1 MYYALICGF
10 SAASAVLLTVM
21 GFKIMQILQ
30 LSSYRVRGLFEWLKS
45 TKADY
50 VIRYFSVAF
59 FSVVCMLV
67 YTGCFGAVKYAA
79 VRYLGLLFYFLSIVI
94 FVCVTAKQKKKTPL
108 KITRRI
114 VRLSILSAIIFCGAS
129 FGLFML
135 GERTLL
141 KNNIRYSLVG
151 LLPMFVPLIILLAYY
166 ILFPFETLNNLHYEV
181 KARKKLA
188 NNKEL
193 IKIGITG
200 SYGKTTA
207 KNILAAMLEEKFHVL
222 YSPASYNT
230 PLGIAKVVN
239 NELKEEHN
247 VFIAEMGARYK
258 GDIARL
264 TKLVAPS
271 MGIITAV
278 GRQHLATFGSEEAI
292 RATKYELV
300 EGLPENGT
308 AFFSADNEGAKQMFE
323 RTHVEK
329 VLAGGAEHEGVS
341 VSYSDVEFGR
351 FGTAFTLSHCGQ
363 SERAVTKLLGRHI
376 PSVVSLCA
384 AVALKLG
391 VSLGK
396 IVSAVEKLQPV
407 EHRLQLIQNG
417 DVTVID
423 DAYNSN
429 TEGAKNALEV
439 LKAFDG
445 TRIVITPGL
454 VEMGDG
460 EEEANKVL
468 GGEVFGCA
476 DYAFFVGSRAA
487 ALKSGALNAGMSEEK
502 IEVCLSLDEAVKKSS
517 EIAGKKTILFENDLP
532 DNLN

>member
-10 SAASAVLLTVM
+10 SVASAVLLTVM

-30 LSSYRVRGLFEWLKS
+30 LSSYRVRGLFEWFKS

-50 VIRYFSVAF
+50 IVRYFSVAF

-79 VRYLGLLFYFLSIVI
+79 IRYLGLLFYFLSIAV
-94 FVCVTAKQKKKTPL
+94 FVWVTAKQKKKTPL

-114 VRLSILSAIIFCGAS
+114 ARLSILSAILFCGAS

-135 GERTLL
+135 GERTFL

-151 LLPMFVPLIILLAYY
+151 LLPLFVPLIVLLAYY
-166 ILFPFETLNNLHYEV
+166 IVFPFETLNNLHYEV

-188 NNKEL
+188 ARKEL

-207 KNILAAMLEEKFHVL
+207 KNILAAMLEEKFRVL

-230 PLGIAKVVN
+230 PLGIARVVN
-239 NELKEEHN
+239 NELDDGHE

-264 TKLVAPS
+264 AKLVSPNI
-271 MGIITAV
+271 GIITAV

-292 RATKYELV
+292 ASAKYELV
-300 EGLPENGT
+300 EGLPENGV
-308 AFFSADNEGAKQMFE
+308 AFFSADNEGTRRMFE
-323 RTHVEK
+323 RASVEK
-329 VLAGGAEHEGVS
+329 VLAGSEEYGGVS
-341 VSYSDVEFGR
+341 VSYSNVEFGR
-351 FGTAFTLSHCGQ
+351 FGTAFTLSYEGQ
-363 SERAVTKLLGRHI
+363 NERAVTKLLGRHI
-376 PSVVSLCA
+376 PSVISLCA
-384 AVALKLG
+384 AVAIKLG

-396 IVSAVEKLQPV
+396 IVSAVEKLHPV
-407 EHRLQLIQNG
+407 EHRLQLIENG

-439 LKAFDG
+439 LKAFEG

-460 EEEANKVL
+460 EEEANKTL

-476 DYAFFVGSRAA
+476 DYAFFVGSRANS
-487 ALKSGALNAGMSEEK
+487 LKCGAMSAGMPEDK
-502 IEVCLSLDEAVKKSS
+502 IAICSSLDEAVKKSG
-517 EIAGKKTILFENDLP
+517 EIAGKKTVLFENDLP
-532 DNLN
+532 DNLS